1 MGRWPDY
8 HLTQVTLST
17 GKPARPRALLLPAIM
32 TIAMVALTMALGFW
46 QVRRLEW
53 KTALLAEIDRG
64 EAAEPV
70 PLGVSPRAFSRVRVT
85 GEFLPATAL
94 YGTEVRSTRDGIEMG
109 AQLVQ
114 PMRLPDGRTA
124 LVVRGWVPADAAP
137 PAPGPATVT
146 AYVRP
151 PEYPVRF
158 GAADDPATRRFYAL
172 DPIAIGAALDVSN
185 PAPFTLVTLGSSQPG
200 VFPAPAT
207 ELPRPVNNH
216 FTYAITWFAFAFS
229 ALAVFGVYARNTLRH
244 QDPA

>member
-1 MGRWPDY
+1 
-8 HLTQVTLST
+8 
-17 GKPARPRALLLPAIM
+17 M
-32 TIAMVALTMALGFW
+32 TIAMVALTTALGVW

-70 PLGVSPRAFSRVRVT
+70 PLGSSPRAFSRVRVT

-94 YGTEVRSTRDGIEMG
+94 YGTEVRSTKDGIAMG

-124 LVVRGWVPADAAP
+124 LVVLGWVPVDAAR

-158 GAADDPATRRFYAL
+158 GAADDPAARQFYAL
-172 DPIAIGAALDVSN
+172 DPIAIGAALGVAN
-185 PAPFTLVTLGSSQPG
+185 PAPFTLVTLGASQPG
-200 VFPAPAT
+200 VFPAPASA
-207 ELPRPVNNH
+207 LPRPVNNH
-216 FTYAITWFAFAFS
+216 LTYAITWFAFAIS
-229 ALAVFGVYARNTLRH
+229 ALAVFGVYARKTLRN
-244 QDPA
+244 